1 MDNSAKVEIKIY
13 NQLYAGTSHHIGL
26 SSIARLLSVVEEN
39 KDSWLVYE
47 VGKQALGSL
56 MFDVKGEFFRGE
68 RIYNVFHKDF
78 FIALAQDL
86 TILKDF
92 LRLMAEVLDSL
103 QERKVVHADLK
114 PDNILIEI
122 TGRRISSL
130 KLIDFGSSFLFEE
143 ATSITATTPEYLAPE
158 VLMYLESR
166 GVVNTAANQTSL
178 FKMQR
183 PWSYDMWSLG
193 AILLEILSGVPIW
206 MSLKCRTMP

>member
-166 GVVNTAANQTSL
+166 GVANTATNQTSL
-178 FKMQR
+178 FKM
-183 PWSYDMWSLG
+183 
-193 AILLEILSGVPIW
+193 
-206 MSLKCRTMP
+206 